1 MSNHH
6 QRHIL
11 YLPHHVSF
19 PPQPHLTRFGARGGG
34 VPPVDCTVH
43 VYIGYGV
50 FIFTMVSQSVIGMEP
65 LHMITYIINW
75 AFIAAHIVLS
85 FRFMLQRV
93 RKSQVDPMLELTVSK
108 RLREPVR

>member
-1 MSNHH
+1 
-6 QRHIL
+6 
-11 YLPHHVSF
+11 
-19 PPQPHLTRFGARGGG
+19 
-34 VPPVDCTVH
+34 
-43 VYIGYGV
+43 
-50 FIFTMVSQSVIGMEP
+50 MEP